1 VVPTYVNART
11 MEVLL
16 EALGSDASICIV
28 AWHTKAEMK
37 AHREELLEHVEL
49 ALTHALFREK
59 RHGTNWHYAKAAL
72 NVVKEEMTQELLPS
86 STYSIFDA
94 LHVVL

>member
-1 VVPTYVNART
+1 
-11 MEVLL
+11 MEVLV
-16 EALGSDASICIV
+16 EALGSSACGCIV
-28 AWHTKAEMK
+28 AWHTNAELKAR
-37 AHREELLEHVEL
+37 REELLEHVEL

-59 RHGTNWHYAKAAL
+59 SHGTNWHYAKAAL

-94 LHVVL
+94 LDVAL